1 MKVYIR
7 DLSSL
12 STGTGPRI
20 RFSVT
25 IAKDSGEP
33 VLTVKGWTM
42 DRTRFIRPPA
52 TRGSGGRFFSIAE
65 VSDEYVEKF
74 KASLEAMPE
83 VQDILGP
90 QVEGVTNAGNEKIEG
105 VFEIS

>member
-12 STGTGPRI
+12 STGTGPRV

-25 IAKDSGEP
+25 TVDDDGEP
-33 VLTVKGWTM
+33 AITTKGWTI
-42 DRTRFIRPPA
+42 DRSRFIRPPA
-52 TRGSGGRFFSIAE
+52 TRGSGGRFYSIGE
-65 VSDEYVEKF
+65 ISDKWVEKL
-74 KASLEAMPE
+74 KVALESLPE